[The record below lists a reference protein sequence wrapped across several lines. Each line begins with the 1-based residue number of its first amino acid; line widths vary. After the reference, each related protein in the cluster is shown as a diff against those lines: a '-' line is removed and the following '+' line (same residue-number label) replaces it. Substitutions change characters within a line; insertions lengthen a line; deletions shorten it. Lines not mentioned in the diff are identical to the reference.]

1 MRTVFALSSA
11 RSIAAILAP
20 ETNALSWLCSYLY
33 APKSE
38 QNRETAGSFNVMV
51 RWVQEHPDTDRP
63 RLMILDSGAFSAW
76 SLGRTI
82 DLDAYRAH
90 AVRSTERLPG
100 LHVVNLDVIPGEK
113 GRSST
118 AAERE
123 QGMARSL
130 EHADSLRA
138 AGLKVMEVFHQDEP
152 VEFLWHLCE
161 RRKPGELLGIS
172 PRNDQTTAARCR
184 WLTSLL
190 GTMVARF
197 GRDGLPP
204 CHGLAATAPSFMQ
217 TFPFFSVDSA
227 AWFYPISHGRM
238 RDAYGRIGMV
248 DELLYRRPGV
258 STKGKG
264 ERWPVN
270 TTALRQS
277 IRNTLAIERTA
288 TTLWA
293 RRGIVWPDEA
303 P

>member
-1 MRTVFALSSA
+1 MRTVFALSSSPAIA
-11 RSIAAILAP
+11 RVFAP
-20 ETNALSWLCSYLY
+20 ETNAMSWLCSYLY

-38 QNRETAGSFNVMV
+38 QNRETAGAFNVMV
-51 RWVQEHPDTDRP
+51 RWVQEHPVDTP

-82 DLDAYRAH
+82 DIAAYQAH

-113 GRSST
+113 GRSSS

-123 QGMARSL
+123 DGMARSL
-130 EHADSLRA
+130 EHADRLRA

-184 WLTSLL
+184 WLAALL
-190 GTMVARF
+190 GTMTARF
-197 GRDGLPP
+197 GREALPP
-204 CHGLAATAPSFMQ
+204 CHGLAATAPSFVQ

-227 AWFYPISHGRM
+227 AWFYAESHGRM
-238 RDAYGRIGMV
+238 RDEYGRIGFV
-248 DELLYRRPGV
+248 DEMVYRRPGV

-264 ERWPVN
+264 ERRPVN
-270 TTALRQS
+270 NHALRQS

-288 TTLWA
+288 TSLWA